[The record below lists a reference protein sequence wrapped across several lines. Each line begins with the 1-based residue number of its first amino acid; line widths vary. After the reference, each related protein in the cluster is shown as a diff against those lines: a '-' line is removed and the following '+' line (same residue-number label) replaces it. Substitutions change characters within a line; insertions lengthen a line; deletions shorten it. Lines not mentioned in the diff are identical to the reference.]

1 MPLKVHVSATSK
13 LHCHSHPNE
22 LQASMKTAVCPFMY
36 KVDYLYDNA
45 SDNLSYLTF
54 ISLLIWDFRA
64 AVETL

>member
-1 MPLKVHVSATSK
+1 
-13 LHCHSHPNE
+13 
-22 LQASMKTAVCPFMY
+22 MY
-36 KVDYLYDNA
+36 KVDSLYDNA